1 MNERYDTC
9 KLDSTKC
16 PEPFPVQYSTLLS
29 CALQDRILTKYHFNG
44 LPLCEFSYRGMND
57 SYLVKDLS
65 SQYIF
70 KIYRHTWRNLV
81 DVESEIELLQY
92 LKANGASVSFPIAD
106 KQGNAIQTIC
116 APEGERYAVLFS
128 YAEGSSLMADMT
140 REQSLIAGRELAK
153 IHVLTKNRQLK
164 NQRSQLD
171 LSALLD
177 SSFFMIEPFI
187 DDKNHDL
194 TNLREVILKLKGKFA
209 SVALNELDYGICHGD
224 FHPANYHISEC
235 NEITIYDF
243 DSCCV
248 SYFAYD
254 IATFYYW
261 IVRFYKNAKK
271 IMASFLRGY
280 QEIRKLSEPESALLP
295 YFGAASFIW
304 MIAIQCS
311 NSEIF
316 SYFVRNNIKN
326 KTIGNLKKFVDE
338 HCGVSG
344 QEFL

>member
-1 MNERYDTC
+1 MNEPYDAC

-16 PEPFPVQYSTLLS
+16 LEPFPVQYSTLLS
-29 CALQDRILTKYHFNG
+29 CALQDKILTKYHFNG
-44 LPLCEFSYRGMND
+44 LPLCEFLYRGMND

-70 KIYRHTWRNLV
+70 KVYRHAWRSLV

-92 LKANGASVSFPIAD
+92 LKSNGVSVSFPIAD

-116 APEGERYAVLFS
+116 APEGERYAALFS

-140 REQSLIAGRELAK
+140 MEQSRITGKEFAK
-153 IHVLTKNRQLK
+153 IHMLTANRQLI
-164 NQRSQLD
+164 NQRSQLG
-171 LSALLD
+171 LTALLD
-177 SSFFMIEPFI
+177 SSSFMIEPFI
-187 DDKNHDL
+187 DDRNNDL
-194 TNLREVILKLKGKFA
+194 TNLKEVIMRLKEKFA
-209 SVALNELDYGICHGD
+209 SVALHELDYGICHGD
-224 FHPANYHISEC
+224 FHPANYHISER

-248 SYFAYD
+248 GYFAYD

-261 IVRFYKNAKK
+261 IVRAYKNAKK
-271 IMASFLRGY
+271 IMGSFLRGY
-280 QEIRKLSEPESALLP
+280 QEIRKLSELEIELMP

-304 MIAIQCS
+304 MIGMQCS
-311 NSEIF
+311 NCEIF

-326 KTIGNLKKFVDE
+326 NTIGNLKKFVDE
-338 HCGVSG
+338 HCC
-344 QEFL
+344 